1 MGRGPFCPCG
11 WPGCCPGCWPGAC
24 AGLCGLFGWCGP
36 EACGPAGPA
45 CAGPCGPAGGRTVVF
60 ASSLPRGVPMAGLGL
75 PASAGFCGPACS
87 GFSCAASGAGFC
99 SGFCAGEPPGNGLNA
114 WVGWSS
120 LGTGPSARFGV
131 GALLPGACAGVCGPE
146 PLSELL
152 GGVGFS
158 DGRPLPLFG
167 SGADELLLPSSG
179 VGLLIASF
187 FALTV

>member
-1 MGRGPFCPCG
+1 
-11 WPGCCPGCWPGAC
+11 
-24 AGLCGLFGWCGP
+24 
-36 EACGPAGPA
+36 
-45 CAGPCGPAGGRTVVF
+45 
-60 ASSLPRGVPMAGLGL
+60 MAGLEL
-75 PASAGFCGPACS
+75 PDSAGFCGPVCS
-87 GFSCAASGAGFC
+87 GFFCAASGAGFC

-114 WVGWSS
+114 WVGWPS